1 MLNHISSTPTRNS
14 PWLPHCG
21 NDANLLLSIVIAS
34 FLGFPNIMCF
44 KTSHL
49 SLSHYYVFLN
59 DPITSL
65 QWHIWAIHLLSS
77 YWFPLLP
84 GPFYHVLEALSAL
97 QECAPSPPV
106 CLTHCSLNFSSNS
119 VHVGLVT
126 LRILLPGGREVVQW
140 EGDFHIGSC
149 NTRWNIPEILISFR
163 DKEDLLSWDVSW
175 SLIFPKQTLIGTR
188 KSKA

>member
-1 MLNHISSTPTRNS
+1 MLEYFPFFLSSPSLLILELCFMLNHISSTPTRNS

-21 NDANLLLSIVIAS
+21 NDATLLLSIVIAS

-44 KTSHL
+44 KISHL
-49 SLSHYYVFLN
+49 SLSRYYVFLN

-84 GPFYHVLEALSAL
+84 GPFYHVLEALPAL

-106 CLTHCSLNFSSNS
+106 CLTHCSLNFSANS
-119 VHVGLVT
+119 VHIGLVT
-126 LRILLPGGREVVQW
+126 LCILLPGVEKLFSGKVWFSHWFMQYQVEHSRDS
-140 EGDFHIGSC
+140 DFFQ
-149 NTRWNIPEILISFR
+149 R
-163 DKEDLLSWDVSW
+163 
-175 SLIFPKQTLIGTR
+175 
-188 KSKA
+188 